1 MGDLHP
7 IYVLTLVVA
16 ALPVL
21 WAALTDLR
29 RFEIPNECSIML
41 IALYPLYLAVSPAP
55 VDVVGA
61 IVTASA
67 VFALTFGIYLFGRF
81 GGGDVKLMT
90 TLALWAGPAY
100 IAEFIVITT
109 VAGALLSFVYLTK
122 AKFAVA
128 LALDDSGEADAR
140 DNVLSAAL
148 PYGVAIA
155 CGGIAVFLKLV
166 M

>member
-7 IYVLTLVVA
+7 IYVLTLA
-16 ALPVL
+16 AAAVPVL

-29 RFEIPNECSIML
+29 RFEIPNECSITL
-41 IALYPLYLAVSPAP
+41 IALYPLYLVVSPDP
-55 VDVVGA
+55 VNVVGG
-61 IVTASA
+61 IVTAVA
-67 VFALTFGIYLFGRF
+67 VFALTFTIYLFGRL

-90 TLALWAGPAY
+90 ALALWAGPTY
-100 IAEFIVITT
+100 IIDFIVIMTLS
-109 VAGALLSFVYLTK
+109 GALLSFIYLTK

-128 LALDDSGEADAR
+128 LALDDSGETEAR

-155 CGGIAVFLKLV
+155 SGGIAVFLKLV